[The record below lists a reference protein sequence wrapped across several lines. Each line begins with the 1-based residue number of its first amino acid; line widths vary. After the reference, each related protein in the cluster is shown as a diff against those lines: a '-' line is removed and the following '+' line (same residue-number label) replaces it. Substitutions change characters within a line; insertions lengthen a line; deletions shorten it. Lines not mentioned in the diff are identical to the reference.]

1 MNLLRKTI
9 GATSALVL
17 AAAMTGCAEGS
28 DGGTGTGKTGFD
40 PSSPI
45 NVLTREDGSGTRS
58 AFAELFGLEEKQAD
72 GTKVDLITQTA
83 VVTNS
88 TSVMLTTVSD
98 DPAAIGYVSLGSL
111 NDTVKAINI
120 DGQPATAEAIKEGT
134 YKISRPFNLVVKED
148 ISAAAQDFMN
158 FMLSDK
164 GQTVVS
170 ENNYIPLEDTTTWTA
185 GDVSGKVTVSGSSS
199 VTPLMEKIKEA
210 YAKEQ
215 PDVTV
220 EIQQS
225 DSSSG
230 ISDAADGVSDLGMPS
245 RELKDSE
252 TEKGVKSVT
261 IALDGIAVIVNKE
274 NTAENLT
281 SDQVKSIYSGETTV
295 WNEILD

>member
-120 DGQPATAEAIKEGT
+120 DGQRQQRKPSKKAPTRFPAPSTLWSK
-134 YKISRPFNLVVKED
+134 KISPQPHR
-148 ISAAAQDFMN
+148 IS
-158 FMLSDK
+158 
-164 GQTVVS
+164 
-170 ENNYIPLEDTTTWTA
+170 
-185 GDVSGKVTVSGSSS
+185 
-199 VTPLMEKIKEA
+199 
-210 YAKEQ
+210 
-215 PDVTV
+215 
-220 EIQQS
+220 
-225 DSSSG
+225 
-230 ISDAADGVSDLGMPS
+230 
-245 RELKDSE
+245 
-252 TEKGVKSVT
+252 
-261 IALDGIAVIVNKE
+261 
-274 NTAENLT
+274 
-281 SDQVKSIYSGETTV
+281 
-295 WNEILD
+295 